1 VSATAPERAAEAPV
15 PGKRSSGVARAAE
28 LQRTYPIAQMAA
40 LIAIYLY
47 GIASIPGFA
56 SRSSLYAMLVLA
68 SLLGLVAA
76 GQTLVLLIGGIDF
89 SVPAYIV
96 AGATLTVQLTGKG
109 WSFLPILALVI
120 AIPAVLG
127 GIAGWIA
134 HRFRIFPLVV
144 TLAMGSIVTGGTLV
158 WSQGLVLSSAPAWLT
173 RFTSPIGKTFGV
185 SFPPIAV
192 LWLVVAVIIGIV
204 LHRTVAGRWIYATG
218 SNPRAADLALV
229 RTRRVWVATFAFSAI
244 MASVVG
250 VLIAGFSGSGE
261 QSIGDPYLFQ
271 SLTAVV
277 IGGTAFG
284 ARGDYW
290 RTVLGT
296 LILTVLTTVL
306 VGKGANAADQEIL
319 SGGLIL
325 VVVAVYGREKRLR
338 DRV

>member
-1 VSATAPERAAEAPV
+1 VSAATPDRAGAPAPEQR
-15 PGKRSSGVARAAE
+15 RSGLARAAD
-28 LQRTYPIAQMAA
+28 LQRTYPLAQGVA

-47 GIASIPGFA
+47 GVSSIPGFA

-120 AIPAVLG
+120 AIPAVFG
-127 GIAGWIA
+127 SAAGWIA
-134 HRFRIFPLVV
+134 HRFRIFPLIV

-158 WSQGLVLSSAPAWLT
+158 WSQGLVLGTAPAWLS

-192 LWLVVAVIIGIV
+192 LWIVVALIIGVV
-204 LHRTVAGRWIYATG
+204 LHRTVAGRWLYATG

-229 RTRRVWVATFAFSAI
+229 RTRLVWVATFAFSAVI
-244 MASVVG
+244 ASVVG

-261 QSIGDPYLFQ
+261 QSIGDPYLFEG
-271 SLTAVV
+271 LTAVV

-296 LILTVLTTVL
+296 LILTLLTTVL
-306 VGKGANAADQEIL
+306 VGKGASAADQQIL
-319 SGGLIL
+319 SGVLIL